1 MGRKIDLNRFE
12 ATVLPYLSA
21 AYNLARWLSRNPQD
35 AEDIVQESYLRALRS
50 FDGFRAGGDGRA
62 WLLGIVR
69 NTCFTWM
76 RRNRPEAMTMAFDE
90 SRYTATA
97 GFQDPE
103 AVLLEKIDSKVLHQA
118 IEDLPYEFR
127 ETLILRELEGL
138 SYKQIAT
145 VVGAPLGTVMSRL
158 SRARKELQRR
168 LCEAPQ
174 EAQP

>member
-1 MGRKIDLNRFE
+1 M
-12 ATVLPYLSA
+12 PYLGA
-21 AYNLARWLSRNPQD
+21 AYNLARWLSRNPHD

-50 FDGFRAGGDGRA
+50 FDGFRPGSDGRA
-62 WLLGIVR
+62 WLLRIVR

-76 RRNRPEAMTMAFDE
+76 RKNRPEAIVMPFDE
-90 SRYTATA
+90 GRYTASD
-97 GFQDPE
+97 GLQDPE
-103 AVLLEKIDSKVLHQA
+103 AVLLEKIDSKMLHQA

-174 EAQP
+174 ETQP

>member
-1 MGRKIDLNRFE
+1 
-12 ATVLPYLSA
+12 
-21 AYNLARWLSRNPQD
+21 
-35 AEDIVQESYLRALRS
+35 
-50 FDGFRAGGDGRA
+50 
-62 WLLGIVR
+62 
-69 NTCFTWM
+69 
-76 RRNRPEAMTMAFDE
+76 MAFDE